1 MDKNYVFGLDIGTRT
16 IVGTVG
22 YRNEDGRFFVV
33 AQVSKEHTTRAVIDG
48 QIHDIKMVASIIK
61 EVKETLQEQIGET
74 LSEVCIAAAGRVLKT
89 KRVMIENEFP
99 VEQTV
104 TKEQVSSLEAL
115 GVEKAYEEIRNET
128 ISEKQNY
135 YCVGYSVLK
144 YFLNG
149 YPMSKIELHKA
160 DRIGAELIATFLPEE
175 VVTGLYTAVEQ
186 AGLTVGALTLEPL
199 AAIQVAIPEKFRL
212 LNIALVDVG
221 AGTSDISVVKDG
233 SIIAFGMMPLAGD
246 EMTEAIARKYLI
258 DFQQAE
264 KVKMQ
269 ASRGKSMFIKNIMG
283 EKINVSA
290 EEVLEAA
297 EEVAEM
303 IASRV
308 ADKIL
313 ELNGDKPVSAVFIVG
328 GGGKL
333 GGFAEYIAKRLGLQE
348 SRVALR
354 GIEVLKDISFLQKGI
369 KKDSTLVTPIGICLN
384 YYDRQNDFIYVQV
397 NDETL
402 KLYDNKKLTVL
413 DAVIQCGFSKSE
425 LFPKRGRDISLT
437 VDREKVTFRGR
448 LGETAEVRLNGEE
461 TDLNRNISDQ
471 DIITIIPSTKGD
483 DAVVTIRDV
492 KRQIRLPKEYE
503 LKLGDKLCMEKDIVF
518 DGMELTKVVVEKKEE
533 PVIEVAETETKAT
546 EKVKPEEVK
555 RKPEKVFVFVNGTKV
570 ELLPKEKH
578 IFVDILDVYPFD
590 VAKAGGRRL
599 SMKCNGIPVD
609 FTAPIQSGDEI
620 ELAWEG

>member
-1 MDKNYVFGLDIGTRT
+1 MDKNYIFGLDIGTRT

-22 YRNEDGRFFVV
+22 YRNEEGRFFVV
-33 AQVSKEHTTRAVIDG
+33 AQVAKEHTTRAVIDG
-48 QIHDIKMVASIIK
+48 QIHDIKMVSSIIR
-61 EVKETLQEQIGET
+61 EVKETLQERIGEP

-99 VEQTV
+99 TEQIV
-104 TKEQVSSLEAL
+104 TREQVAALESL
-115 GVEKAYEEIRNET
+115 GVEKAYEEIRNEVS
-128 ISEKQNY
+128 SEQQNF

-149 YPMSKIELHKA
+149 YSMSKIEMHKA
-160 DRIGAELIATFLPEE
+160 ERIGAELIATFLPEE
-175 VVTGLYTAVEQ
+175 VVTGLYTAVEE

-246 EMTEAIARKYLI
+246 EMTEAIVQKYLI
-258 DFQQAE
+258 DFQLAE
-264 KVKMQ
+264 KVKRQ
-269 ASRGKSMFIKNIMG
+269 ASCGKSITIKNIMG
-283 EKINVSA
+283 EKITVSS
-290 EEVLEAA
+290 EDVLEAT
-297 EEVAEM
+297 EEVAKM
-303 IASRV
+303 IADRV
-308 ADKIL
+308 SDKIL

-333 GGFAEYIAKRLGLQE
+333 GGFAGYIAKRLGLPE

-354 GIEVLKDISFLQKGI
+354 GAEVLKDISFLQKGI

-384 YYDRQNDFIYVQV
+384 YYERQNDFIHVRV

-425 LFPKRGRDISLT
+425 LFPKRGKDITLT
-437 VDREKVTFRGR
+437 VDGEEVTFRGR
-448 LGETAEVRLNGEE
+448 FGETADVRLNGEQ

-471 DIITIIPSTKGD
+471 DKISIVPSTRGD
-483 DAVVTIRDV
+483 DAIVKIRDV
-492 KRQIRLPKEYE
+492 KRQIHLSPEYE
-503 LKLGDKLCMEKDIVF
+503 LRTADGVCMENDIVV
-518 DGMELTKVVVEKKEE
+518 DGMKLSKVSAKDMSESVIETVKSEIKKAEKIKPKEE
-533 PVIEVAETETKAT
+533 
-546 EKVKPEEVK
+546 K
-555 RKPEKVFVFVNGTKV
+555 RKPEKVIVSVNGTEV
-570 ELLPKEKH
+570 ELLQKETY

-590 VAKAGGRRL
+590 VAKAGGRKL
-599 SMKCNGIPVD
+599 IMKCNGIPVD
-609 FTAPIQSGDEI
+609 FTTPIHSGDEI
-620 ELAWEG
+620 ELTWEG